1 MNPAPVPVNPWL
13 YWALFPA
20 HQLLIRSYFGTIHLS
35 GQAHL
40 PPQGPVVLAC
50 KHLSRWDPLVLYF
63 IIQKPL
69 YFMTDAQ
76 QFGPTAQ
83 GWIMRNMGAFPVNRH
98 HPEASSVK
106 TATAILKQSQRLV
119 IFPEGGIARDQPLRP
134 LKLGLARIV
143 LQAETI
149 AQCSI
154 PIVPIALRYAPD
166 AIRGAQIWI
175 DIAAPIRANSI
186 NVTGEKAIARA
197 ITDRLEECLR
207 GMMLSDRQ
215 NTPKN

>member
-1 MNPAPVPVNPWL
+1 MNPGPVQVNPWL

-20 HQLLIRSYFGTIHLS
+20 HQLLIRSYFGPIHLS

-63 IIQKPL
+63 AIQKPL

-76 QFGPTAQ
+76 QFGHGPQ
-83 GWIMRNMGAFPVNRH
+83 GWIMRNMGAFPVNRNR
-98 HPEASSVK
+98 PEASSVK
-106 TATAILKQSQRLV
+106 TTLALLQQSQRLV

-143 LQAETI
+143 LQAEAI

-166 AIRGAQIWI
+166 AIHRAQIWI
-175 DIAAPIRANSI
+175 DIAAPIRSDNI
-186 NVTGEKAIARA
+186 NITGEKAIAQA
-197 ITDRLEECLR
+197 ITDRLEACLR
-207 GMMLSDRQ
+207 GMMLDDR
-215 NTPKN
+215 PAEP